1 MKTKLGMLAAVAL
14 VALMFA
20 GCASAPKTTY
30 IKKTNWIDDED
41 LLFARKLPSMNEWIR
56 RVGNPA
62 YGEICSDTV
71 SLYYGYQPALFHSGV
86 DGVEYKPTNKD
97 RQTEWKRGDAL
108 VKAVFVGEKM
118 KSIEIADPKD
128 AGRIQG
134 APPAGGEKKGFLPF

>member
-1 MKTKLGMLAAVAL
+1 MKTKLGMSAIALAAL
-14 VALMFA
+14 VLV

-62 YGEICSDTV
+62 YGEISADTV
-71 SLYYGYQPALFHSGV
+71 SLYYGYQPALFNSGV

-97 RQTEWKRGDAL
+97 RQTEWKQGDAL

-128 AGRIQG
+128 AGKIQG
-134 APPAGGEKKGFLPF
+134 AAPAAGEKKGFLPF